1 MLTIA
6 IGAAIAAGL
15 MLLLTG
21 TKILQEYERGVV
33 FRFGRARKALASPG
47 FNLLLPF
54 GIDRIRVVDT
64 RTRAI
69 QITPQDIISH
79 DNITISVDAVVY
91 ASVNSPSHAILE
103 VEDYMP
109 ATLQLASTT
118 LRAVLGKMD
127 LDDIL
132 AHRDKIN
139 VEIRTILDTRTEQ
152 WGVEISAVEIKDI
165 QLPKEMQRAMARQAE
180 AERERRAKVIAAE
193 GEVQA
198 AAKLAQ
204 AAQMIAGNPGAL
216 QLRLYQTLVEVAG
229 EASSTIVFPVP
240 IDLGMAAA
248 APTAAQTQAMM
259 ASALALAS
267 NQQAKQLGA
276 PAAKVDAAGD
286 ESESACRSASAGL
299 DATRRNQ
306 REAETAPAAGRC
318 PSAARWRRRTRLDGR
333 GVSPASMNI
342 RSRVARQADARRRRA
357 GRRRRPRRRRANRR
371 PAAIGRADRRRP
383 LLLLRARLA
392 VGLTGALQAG
402 RDGGHLG
409 EREPGRPGR
418 PLVGRGRLGERAER
432 RVRGGVDDPRALGQR
447 QYGRRRGDRRERS
460 AAVGR
465 AKQRRRPTF
474 DAERQQRPGAACAR
488 RRPRPPSNVERRRH
502 RRPPVGGDR
511 QRVARRP
518 DDAQEDPIG
527 VGRIDGHDPDLPG
540 PERAPSDRSAP
551 RSRRRRWN
559 APASAPRP
567 RRAASARSIV
577 IGSDRAIS
585 MPVTRSPGAAV

>member
-1 MLTIA
+1 MFTIA
-6 IGAAIAAGL
+6 FGAAVAAGL

-103 VEDYMP
+103 VEDFMP

-165 QLPKEMQRAMARQAE
+165 QLPKEIQRAMARQAE

-198 AAKLAQ
+198 ASKLAE
-204 AAQMIAGNPGAL
+204 AAQMIAGHPGAL

-240 IDLGMAAA
+240 IELLGNGSGAAGPAQVQNMMQSAVSLA
-248 APTAAQTQAMM
+248 A
-259 ASALALAS
+259 S
-267 NQQAKQLGA
+267 QQAHKQLGA
-276 PAAKVDAAGD
+276 AAAKAAAD
-286 ESESACRSASAGL
+286 EAS
-299 DATRRNQ
+299 D
-306 REAETAPAAGRC
+306 ETANEQ
-318 PSAARWRRRTRLDGR
+318 RTE
-333 GVSPASMNI
+333 
-342 RSRVARQADARRRRA
+342 
-357 GRRRRPRRRRANRR
+357 
-371 PAAIGRADRRRP
+371 
-383 LLLLRARLA
+383 
-392 VGLTGALQAG
+392 T
-402 RDGGHLG
+402 
-409 EREPGRPGR
+409 
-418 PLVGRGRLGERAER
+418 
-432 RVRGGVDDPRALGQR
+432 
-447 QYGRRRGDRRERS
+447 
-460 AAVGR
+460 
-465 AKQRRRPTF
+465 
-474 DAERQQRPGAACAR
+474 
-488 RRPRPPSNVERRRH
+488 
-502 RRPPVGGDR
+502 
-511 QRVARRP
+511 
-518 DDAQEDPIG
+518 PIG
-527 VGRIDGHDPDLPG
+527 V
-540 PERAPSDRSAP
+540 
-551 RSRRRRWN
+551 RR
-559 APASAPRP
+559 
-567 RRAASARSIV
+567 
-577 IGSDRAIS
+577 
-585 MPVTRSPGAAV
+585 T